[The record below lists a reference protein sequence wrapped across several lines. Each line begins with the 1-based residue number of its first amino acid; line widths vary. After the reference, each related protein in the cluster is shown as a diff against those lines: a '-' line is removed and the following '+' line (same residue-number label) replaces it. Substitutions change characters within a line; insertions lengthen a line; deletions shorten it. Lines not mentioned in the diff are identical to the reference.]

1 MGNGREDEATFRR
14 QLSMAQW
21 GWRVVM
27 GNAAHPIR
35 LRPEHSVLRQHHL
48 EKTAPQPHTTVTGH
62 TSAEVEEN
70 TIFFGRLIVWERSL
84 ARPAELPPVILNSLR
99 YILVRGFARGLLSLP
114 TNPQCRLC
122 PIMIIPSNPDATP
135 PVSPSYRRTTRTKL
149 QNSTTRVRRRSFI
162 PQMVSDSQSMK
173 RRGARIRRL

>member
-1 MGNGREDEATFRR
+1 
-14 QLSMAQW
+14 MAQW

-48 EKTAPQPHTTVTGH
+48 EKTVPQPHTTVTGH
-62 TSAEVEEN
+62 ASAEVEEN

>member
-27 GNAAHPIR
+27 GNAPAHPIR

-70 TIFFGRLIVWERSL
+70 TINFGRLIVWERSL
-84 ARPAELPPVILNSLR
+84 ARPAEPP
-99 YILVRGFARGLLSLP
+99 
-114 TNPQCRLC
+114 
-122 PIMIIPSNPDATP
+122 
-135 PVSPSYRRTTRTKL
+135 RRHPEF
-149 QNSTTRVRRRSFI
+149 S
-162 PQMVSDSQSMK
+162 
-173 RRGARIRRL
+173 

>member
-48 EKTAPQPHTTVTGH
+48 EKTAPQPHSDWTRKCG
-62 TSAEVEEN
+62 SRGEYD
-70 TIFFGRLIVWERSL
+70 IFWQIDRL
-84 ARPAELPPVILNSLR
+84 
-99 YILVRGFARGLLSLP
+99 
-114 TNPQCRLC
+114 
-122 PIMIIPSNPDATP
+122 
-135 PVSPSYRRTTRTKL
+135 
-149 QNSTTRVRRRSFI
+149 
-162 PQMVSDSQSMK
+162 
-173 RRGARIRRL
+173 GAKFS

>member
-70 TIFFGRLIVWERSL
+70 TIFFGRLIVWERIL
-84 ARPAELPPVILNSLR
+84 ARPAEPP
-99 YILVRGFARGLLSLP
+99 
-114 TNPQCRLC
+114 
-122 PIMIIPSNPDATP
+122 
-135 PVSPSYRRTTRTKL
+135 RRHPEF
-149 QNSTTRVRRRSFI
+149 S
-162 PQMVSDSQSMK
+162 
-173 RRGARIRRL
+173 

>member
-14 QLSMAQW
+14 QLSIAQW

-62 TSAEVEEN
+62 ASAEVEEN

-84 ARPAELPPVILNSLR
+84 ARPAEPPPVILNSLR
-99 YILVRGFARGLLSLP
+99 YILVRAFVRGLLSLP

-122 PIMIIPSNPDATP
+122 PIMIIPSNSHSAPPDATP

-149 QNSTTRVRRRSFI
+149 RNSTTRVRRRSLF
-162 PQMVSDSQSMK
+162 
-173 RRGARIRRL
+173 RRW